1 MDISENTTPLIKTLT
16 GKPTFPPPF
25 WFMRQ
30 AGRYLPEYQ
39 KLRKQAG
46 SFLNLCYTPRLAS
59 EVTLQP
65 LQRFP
70 LDAAILF
77 ADILLICQAL
87 GQPLTFKTGE
97 GPCLTPY
104 TPDTPLTNKSLLQH
118 LAPIMETIALTRAK
132 LPRDTALIG
141 FAGAPW
147 TVATYMIKGGSN
159 GMEQTLH
166 FAHHHRPAYLSLQKL
181 LEESTITY
189 LSAQIKAGVHAVQI
203 FDSWAGY
210 LQDQDLTDFSQKP
223 LARITQ
229 ALKKKHPTTPI
240 IIFAR
245 GLGDRLPAYTQTIP
259 ANAFGIEETAT
270 LPHLHKTLPPKLCL
284 QGNLSPQLLREGGK
298 PMLEQADKIIQALAK
313 RPHIF
318 NLGHGVLPDTPPENL
333 AQICAHIK
341 GLPQ

>member
-16 GKPTFPPPF
+16 GNPTFPPPF

-46 SFLNLCYTPRLAS
+46 SFLNLCYNPQLAS
-59 EVTLQP
+59 QVTLQP

-87 GQPLTFKTGE
+87 GQSLTFKTGE

-104 TPDTPLTNKSLLQH
+104 TPDTPLTNKALLQT

-132 LPRDTALIG
+132 LPKTTALIG

-147 TVATYMIKGGSN
+147 TLATYMIKGGSN

-189 LSAQIKAGVHAVQI
+189 LS
-203 FDSWAGY
+203 
-210 LQDQDLTDFSQKP
+210 
-223 LARITQ
+223 
-229 ALKKKHPTTPI
+229 
-240 IIFAR
+240 
-245 GLGDRLPAYTQTIP
+245 
-259 ANAFGIEETAT
+259 
-270 LPHLHKTLPPKLCL
+270 
-284 QGNLSPQLLREGGK
+284 
-298 PMLEQADKIIQALAK
+298 
-313 RPHIF
+313 
-318 NLGHGVLPDTPPENL
+318 
-333 AQICAHIK
+333 
-341 GLPQ
+341 